1 MQKSW
6 WGVKR
11 TDANAYRLD
20 CEFSGSSDRRRI
32 LLLSDVHWD
41 NAKCRLDLLKRT
53 LDLAANEGAPV
64 VIAGDF
70 FCAMQGQWDKR
81 KSKEALR
88 PEHRDG
94 VSYLD
99 ALVDTAAEWLK
110 PYAANIAI
118 LAQGNHETS
127 IKRHHEVDL
136 LQRLSQELRRM
147 GSQVECAPYWGFL
160 VMLARM
166 TKTQRDSKV
175 LCWHHG
181 WGGGGE
187 ASRGVVQ
194 WQQLRSQYGADV
206 YLTGHIHRRNSDEN
220 IQTTVTPRGLVEQS
234 QQLFLRA
241 SCWKDESRCGWGN
254 ERGMASRPIG
264 GWWLELDKIYDALTK
279 QYKILMRSIAT

>member
-1 MQKSW
+1 MSSSW
-6 WGVKR
+6 WKIRR

-20 CEFSGSSDRRRI
+20 LELASFTRSRRI
-32 LLLSDVHWD
+32 LLLSDIHWD
-41 NAKCRLDLLKRT
+41 NSYCRLDLLKRC
-53 LDLAANEGAPV
+53 LDSAKAECSPV
-64 VIAGDF
+64 IVAGDF

-99 ALVDTAAEWLK
+99 ALVDTAAEWLE
-110 PYAANIAI
+110 PYAANMAI

-147 GSQVECAPYWGFL
+147 GSPVECAPYWGF
-160 VMLARM
+160 VVLAAKFIGKQ
-166 TKTQRDSKV
+166 TDSKS
-175 LCWHHG
+175 LLWHHG

-187 ASRGVVQ
+187 ASRGVTQ
-194 WQQLRSQYGADV
+194 WQQLRTQYAADV
-206 YLTGHIHRRNSDEN
+206 YLTGHIHRRVSDEN
-220 IQTTVTPRGLVEQS
+220 VQTSVTARGLIAQS
-234 QQLFLRA
+234 NQIFLRA

-264 GWWLELDKIYDALTK
+264 GWWLEIDRIK
-279 QYKILMRSIAT
+279 RSSGYAMELKAAAT

>member
-1 MQKSW
+1 MTHPW

-20 CEFSGSSDRRRI
+20 LEFSGPVNRRRI
-32 LLLSDVHWD
+32 LLLSDIHWD
-41 NAKCRLDLLKRT
+41 NSHCRLDLLKRT
-53 LDLAANEGAPV
+53 MDLAKAEGAPI

-70 FCAMQGQWDKR
+70 YCAMQGKWDKR
-81 KSKEALR
+81 ASKEALR

-99 ALVDTAAEWLK
+99 ALVDTAAEWLW
-110 PYAANIAI
+110 PYAKNLAI

-127 IKRHHEVDL
+127 IKKHHEVDL
-136 LQRLSQELRRM
+136 LQRLTQELRRN

-160 VMLARM
+160 ILAAKFVGKQ
-166 TKTQRDSKV
+166 TDSKR
-175 LCWHHG
+175 LLWHHG

-187 ASRGVVQ
+187 ASRGVTQ
-194 WQQLRSQYGADV
+194 WQQLRTQYSADV
-206 YLTGHIHRRNSDEN
+206 YLTGHIHRRVSDEN
-220 IQTTVTPRGLVEQS
+220 VQTTVTARGLIEQS
-234 QQLFLRA
+234 NQLFLRA

-264 GWWLELDKIYDALTK
+264 GWWLEIERIK
-279 QYKILMRSIAT
+279 RSSGYAMELRAAAT